1 MEVEKNSV
9 PITAFC
15 SVFGL
20 HEYYRAP
27 FGIKNCPSH
36 FMRVMNMILDQE
48 DCRGGGEE
56 DRGGNA
62 MFVDDVTTYADTF
75 PDYMKWQTRM
85 FSALQKRR
93 WRVNPKKLRLGY
105 MIIKLLG
112 YVVGKGGLQPDPG
125 KVEAVRKLAPPEN

>member
-1 MEVEKNSV
+1 
-9 PITAFC
+9 
-15 SVFGL
+15 
-20 HEYYRAP
+20 
-27 FGIKNCPSH
+27 
-36 FMRVMNMILDQE
+36 
-48 DCRGGGEE
+48 
-56 DRGGNA
+56 

-85 FSALQKRR
+85 FSTLQKRR